1 MFKNRRQAG
10 DELAKIIVSNHY
22 SNPIICAIPRGG
34 IEIGFYIA
42 KKLKCR
48 LNTITSK
55 KLRAPNQPELAIG
68 AVAQDGTIY
77 IDNSLVESLQIN
89 ESYIENEIKKQLSEL
104 SARNNM
110 YKKFSCDSNIQNN
123 TVIIS
128 DDGIATGSTL
138 KAAILSLKKNH
149 VKNIIIA
156 TPVVANDTKIEL
168 GKFVKNIIS
177 LNNPIFM
184 SSVSSFYE
192 NFPQLT
198 HEEGVDML
206 KKSIIKKI
214 D

>member
-1 MFKNRRQAG
+1 MFKDRRQAG
-10 DELAKIIVSNHY
+10 NELAKILVSNHY

-34 IEIGFYIA
+34 IEIGFHIA
-42 KKLKCR
+42 RKLKCR

-89 ESYIENEIKKQLSEL
+89 EAYIENEMKNQLSEL
-104 SARNNM
+104 SARYSM
-110 YKKFSCDSNIQNN
+110 YKKFSCGKNVQNN

-138 KAAILSLKKNH
+138 KAAILSLKKKH
-149 VKNIIIA
+149 AKNIIIT
-156 TPVVANDTKIEL
+156 TPVVASDTKIEL
-168 GKFVKNIIS
+168 GKLVNEIIS
-177 LNNPIFM
+177 LNNPTFM

-198 HEEGVDML
+198 HKEGIDML
-206 KKSIIKKI
+206 QKSIIKK
-214 D
+214 